1 MKNALA
7 IICILFT
14 NFIFAQK
21 IELKGKVI
29 TSDKKPVEAATVY
42 VSAERCSTRIDYTIT
57 DSKGIFTMPVRTI
70 ETPTFL
76 TVSYIGFEDFSE
88 KLEQIKASFDLGTI
102 ELQPGDDVLDELV
115 ITTDAVPVR
124 IKQDTLEFRSE
135 EHTSELQ

>member
-42 VSAERCSTRIDYTIT
+42 LSSQKDSTLIDYTIT
-57 DSKGIFTMPVRTI
+57 DTKGTFTMPVRTI

-76 TVSYIGFEDFSE
+76 TVSYIGFED
-88 KLEQIKASFDLGTI
+88 
-102 ELQPGDDVLDELV
+102 
-115 ITTDAVPVR
+115 
-124 IKQDTLEFRSE
+124 RSE
-135 EHTSELQ
+135 ERRVGKECRALW